1 VIAEAANRYRV
12 RKVTGKLETRDR
24 DAVEY
29 FDIAGPVPYDKL
41 QPLA

>member
-1 VIAEAANRYRV
+1 
-12 RKVTGKLETRDR
+12 VTGKLETRDR

-29 FDIAGPVPYDKL
+29 FDIAGPVQYDKL